1 MKLNG
6 LSTLA
11 LDIDLPDIILTGDT
25 VHDVPHGNLRRSA
38 GDTSLPTD
46 SLLRNDRDADAEL
59 PDVTLSGDA
68 HVGTSTDTP
77 LRPDAFDLPEEEKMR
92 IIREHFRGIMQTLG
106 LDLNDDSLGGT
117 PHRVAKMFVHEIFHG
132 LDPKNK
138 PVAKVFENK
147 FAYGE
152 MLVERNIAVHTTCEH
167 HFLPIV
173 GHAHVAYI
181 STGTVIGLSKIN
193 RIVDYYARR
202 PQVQERLTRQISEE
216 IKRVLCTED
225 VAVIVDAHH
234 FCVSARGIQDDHS
247 STLTSEYAGR
257 FREDA
262 VRREFLQYVRMTPG
276 H

>member
-1 MKLNG
+1 MKANG
-6 LSTLA
+6 LPLPA
-11 LDIDLPDIILTGDT
+11 MDMELPDITLQADPPRRPRASTLPMDAPLPGDAQLE
-25 VHDVPHGNLRRSA
+25 DMFLA
-38 GDTSLPTD
+38 
-46 SLLRNDRDADAEL
+46 
-59 PDVTLSGDA
+59 GDA
-68 HVGTSTDTP
+68 HSTTSVETP
-77 LRPDAFDLPEEEKMR
+77 LRPDAFDLPDEEKMR
-92 IIREHFRGIMQTLG
+92 IIRGHFRGIMETLG

-117 PHRVAKMFVHEIFHG
+117 PHRVAKMFVQEIFHG
-132 LDPKNK
+132 LDPRNR

-152 MLVERNIAVHTTCEH
+152 MLVERSIAVHTTCEH

-181 STGTVIGLSKIN
+181 SNGTVIGLSKIN

-202 PQVQERLTRQISEE
+202 PQVQERLTRQIAEE
-216 IKRVLCTED
+216 LKRVLDTED

-247 STLTSEYAGR
+247 STLTAEYCGR
-257 FREDA
+257 FRDDA
-262 VRREFLQYVRMTPG
+262 VRREFLTYVRMHPD